1 MCYVGEVKMSKSS
14 PDDDL
19 DDVVD
24 ALEKRIKNMT
34 DLRLIMNDM
43 KHTLSEVK
51 INVDDLK
58 NYEKDLDEAM
68 KYTLQI
74 KELDQWSLSTL
85 KSFKKISEKDG
96 FKLSAQKISTPK
108 TEVFV
113 DIKQAKQGLLER
125 GIEVIPEYEPEF
137 QDILN
142 KSIMMTL
149 DFLASKSKSIKNA
162 QKLIEPYRKIRT

>member
-1 MCYVGEVKMSKSS
+1 MSKSS

-113 DIKQAKQGLLER
+113 DIKQAKKGLLER

-162 QKLIEPYRKIRT
+162 QKLIEPYRKKRT

>member
-1 MCYVGEVKMSKSS
+1 MSNSS
-14 PDDDL
+14 PDYEL
-19 DDVVD
+19 EEMVD

-68 KYTLQI
+68 KFTIHI

-96 FKLSAQKISTPK
+96 FQLSSKKLPKAK

-113 DIKQAKQGLLER
+113 DMKKAKQGLLER
-125 GIEVIPEYEPEF
+125 GIEVLSEYEPEF

-142 KSIMMTL
+142 NSIIMTL

>member
-1 MCYVGEVKMSKSS
+1 MSKSS

-43 KHTLSEVK
+43 KYTLSEVK

-113 DIKQAKQGLLER
+113 DIKQAKKGLLER
-125 GIEVIPEYEPEF
+125 GIEVIPEHEPEF

-162 QKLIEPYRKIRT
+162 QKLIEPYRKSRT